1 MAFWEISNSKD
12 SMEPTGGSVSS
23 TAAESDIYRSLQAVL
38 REVDCRHPASLFN
51 RGMLRWTLHKKVQ
64 NHPMNSLS
72 LVKVVVKELE
82 RAERLDVKTYIIPL
96 LHTLIYAVIQAS
108 YIPDELYKRVYDIC
122 KRLLILP
129 QPYCIVGLGYAKHM
143 KTEMSTPGV
152 MYQRMVLAEQNL
164 KTESYPF
171 HEKVLVFADPSVF
184 SGPLGEAVRADMEP
198 TGSIRGSLG
207 HMCSVIQHTVQ
218 AALGESCQGSV
229 LAGALGDIGQDVEPY
244 FQEVVAAVE
253 QSAEEISTER
263 APHTAKLQQLYDKIL
278 AAARRDTAPGQSAE
292 PSSQSPYASPLPN
305 PEFSFHLWK
314 EDDDLWKELAKRFRP
329 ASMTEQYSISQ
340 DDFDV
345 ADLPADLGSDMPRYS
360 VMSTDSG
367 IERDLPAIELLGIGA
382 DTPAGGSGAVQEQ
395 QEPVRLNRRGG
406 IRMKPSVTDSMV
418 LIQDSLEE
426 GGTSGTL
433 LRKAGSGSTPL
444 PKQQRHFTARV
455 VVMGDDRVLGK
466 LARAYYSLRKREARR
481 LFLTTRVNLQMYYV
495 PVTNDPAATSPRNE
509 NVSSMRSSICSVAAY
524 LGRVDPW
531 YDCNITSLGYMIP
544 QMARTQSNTSSSS
557 EPSPFLVDVISYYI
571 RTALQPVFFTIYTVK
586 ICFSYPKDPVEDV
599 FISNL
604 EAEFPEISHKDAS
617 IRHKKTVTETCGA
630 FISISYRKA
639 SLSNREIEKNILLRT
654 TEVHVNA
661 IPPSETE
668 DLDWLTVYFADS
680 KSKNSTET
688 KIRTCNIKFQSLEN
702 KSFNVCLDKD
712 SRRTFKDVQSIEIT
726 PCVDPGYSV
735 QKSANNKFSLGG
747 EKHPGLCKYM
757 SKALLLPLN
766 TFAGIIH

>member
-1 MAFWEISNSKD
+1 
-12 SMEPTGGSVSS
+12 
-23 TAAESDIYRSLQAVL
+23 
-38 REVDCRHPASLFN
+38 
-51 RGMLRWTLHKKVQ
+51 MLRWTLHKKVQ
-64 NHPMNSLS
+64 NHPANSLS

-96 LHTLIYAVIQAS
+96 LHTLIYAVVQAA

-129 QPYCIVGLGYAKHM
+129 QPYCIVGLGYAKHI

-164 KTESYPF
+164 KSESYPF

-207 HMCSVIQHTVQ
+207 HMCSVIQHSVQ
-218 AALGESCQGSV
+218 AALGESCHVSM

-253 QSAEEISTER
+253 QSAEEVSTER
-263 APHTAKLQQLYDKIL
+263 AQHTAKLQQLYDKIL
-278 AAARRDTAPGQSAE
+278 ATARRDTAHSHCPGQSAE
-292 PSSQSPYASPLPN
+292 PSSQLPHTLCDSRLPN

-314 EDDDLWKELAKRFRP
+314 EDDDLWKELAKCFRP
-329 ASMTEQYSISQ
+329 GSMTEQYSINQ
-340 DDFDV
+340 DDFDM

-367 IERDLPAIELLGIGA
+367 IERDLPASELLGMGA
-382 DTPAGGSGAVQEQ
+382 DTPAAGSGGVQEQ
-395 QEPVRLNRRGG
+395 QEPARLNRRGG
-406 IRMKPSVTDSMV
+406 IRMKPSMTDSMV

-444 PKQQRHFTARV
+444 PKQQRHFTARI
-455 VVMGDDRVLGK
+455 VVMGDDRVLGR

-495 PVTNDPAATSPRNE
+495 PVTNDPAASSPGNE
-509 NVSSMRSSICSVAAY
+509 RSSICSMAAY

-544 QMARTQSNTSSSS
+544 QMARTQSNTASSS

-586 ICFSYPKDPVEDV
+586 ICFSNPKDPVEDV

-604 EAEFPEISHKDAS
+604 EAELPEISHKDAS
-617 IRHKKTVTETCGA
+617 IRHRKTVTETCGA

-639 SLSNREIEKNILLRT
+639 SLSNRDLEKNILLRT

-661 IPPSETE
+661 IPSSEAE
-668 DLDWLTVYFADS
+668 DLDWLTVKFADS
-680 KSKNSTET
+680 KSKNSTEN

-702 KSFNVCLDKD
+702 KSFTVCLDKD
-712 SRRTFKDVQSIEIT
+712 SRRTFKDVQSIEIV

-735 QKSANNKFSLGG
+735 QKSANNRFSLGG
-747 EKHPGLCKYM
+747 EKQAGLSKYM